1 MCIEAWIFSFKLVEY
16 FKCYALFTASLI
28 KADILRRHY
37 WLLSR
42 VMCIRNYHSFSFY
55 RVISALRFYWSTF
68 VCETNITAVNWSL
81 IESFR
86 FYDENDYEYEIFSIL
101 YIFIRKIH
109 YLTREFHVKLHAKT
123 DIATRRAISVFKCNL
138 TWNSRVR

>member
-68 VCETNITAVNWSL
+68 VCDTITAVNWPL
-81 IESFR
+81 IDRIESFR
-86 FYDENDYEYEIFSIL
+86 FYDENDYTSTRFSQ
-101 YIFIRKIH
+101 YYRKIH
-109 YLTREFHVKLHAKT
+109 YLTREFHVKLHPKT
-123 DIATRRAISVFKCNL
+123 DIGFQVQFNVEFTSQVMDFPWIA
-138 TWNSRVR
+138 